1 MTAPAIRSASV
12 ADARTLVD
20 ILVEAFVDDP
30 FFRAIW
36 PGADAYREGAGE
48 WFSMDLRQLRSHG
61 RSWLTAD
68 GLGFT
73 CWVDG
78 DDVAEPAE
86 YVELQAVIDRT
97 AGPWAARA
105 MEVLA
110 STEAAVP
117 AVAHRTCVYV
127 AVRPGA
133 QGRGVGRALME
144 ARLAEADRLAMPVH
158 LVTSNPRTLPFY
170 ERLGFRITTTVRPDP
185 GLPPFWSMWRDL
197 RP

>member
-1 MTAPAIRSASV
+1 MAAPAIRSATA
-12 ADARTLVD
+12 ADVGTLVD
-20 ILVEAFVDDP
+20 ILVEAFVADP

-36 PGADAYREGAGE
+36 PGPEAYRAGAGE
-48 WFSMDLRQLRSHG
+48 WFSLDVRQLRSHG
-61 RSWLTAD
+61 EFWLAD
-68 GLGFT
+68 DELGIT
-73 CWVDG
+73 CWAEG
-78 DDVAEPAE
+78 DDFAEPDE

-105 MEVLA
+105 MEALA

-133 QGRGVGRALME
+133 QGRGVGRALVE
-144 ARLAEADRLAMPVH
+144 PRLAEADRLAMPVH

-170 ERLGFRITTTVRPDP
+170 ERLGFGAAATVRPDP
-185 GLPPFWSMWRDL
+185 GLPLLWSMWRDP